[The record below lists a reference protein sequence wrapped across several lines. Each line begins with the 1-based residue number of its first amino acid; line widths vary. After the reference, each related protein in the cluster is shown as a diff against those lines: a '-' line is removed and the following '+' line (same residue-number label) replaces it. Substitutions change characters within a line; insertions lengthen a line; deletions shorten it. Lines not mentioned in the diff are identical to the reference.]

1 MSRRLKRI
9 AVIFIVFIVVVA
21 GAQLIRPR
29 LTNPPIDPTRT
40 IEAYMSGANGLVSVL
55 NRSCGD
61 CHSNDTRRPWYADVA
76 PASWLMA
83 YGVNS
88 GRKAVNFSD
97 WASYRP
103 DQQRALLAASCSDAS
118 TGQMPGVYALLR
130 PETRLSTSDI
140 ETICAAA
147 RQAAQGASR

>member
-1 MSRRLKRI
+1 MSRRLKQI
-9 AVIFIVFIVVVA
+9 AVIFIVFIVVVVT
-21 GAQLIRPR
+21 AQLIRPG

-40 IEAYMSGANGLVSVL
+40 IEAHMSGANGLASVL

-61 CHSNDTRRPWYADVA
+61 CHSNDTRWPWYAHVA

-97 WASYRP
+97 WASYPP
-103 DQQRALLAASCSDAS
+103 DQQRKLLSDSCNDAS
-118 TGQMPGVYALLR
+118 TGKMPGVYTLLR
-130 PETRLSTSDI
+130 PETRLSASDI

-147 RQAAQGASR
+147 HQARQGASR